1 MSVEQAEA
9 FMNRVESDE
18 AFAAELDSMKDD
30 QAAVKAAVVA
40 AGFDATTD
48 EIRDAF
54 VNRFGDQLTEEQLAA
69 VAGGLY
75 NPGTDRALT
84 TFEIGIFSYVG
95 VTVGLTVAA
104 AAA

>member
-18 AFAAELDSMKDD
+18 AFAAELDSLKDD
-30 QAAVKAAVVA
+30 QPAVQAAVVA

-54 VNRFGDQLTEEQLAA
+54 VDRFGDQLTEEQLAA
-69 VAGGLY
+69 VAGGLSTADIAY
-75 NPGTDRALT
+75 IAAVG
-84 TFEIGIFSYVG
+84 SY
-95 VTVGLTVAA
+95 GLAMAA
-104 AAA
+104 AAAV